1 MHKNVDNVYLIMDSH
16 TVLHNSENLLSSL
29 YKIYGEDKINLN
41 VTLKSCKIP
50 SDLDEIFINKE
61 NNIIEKIA

>member
-1 MHKNVDNVYLIMDSH
+1 MDSH

-29 YKIYGEDKINLN
+29 YKIYGEEKINLN

-50 SDLDEIFINKE
+50 NDLDKIFINKQ
-61 NNIIEKIA
+61 NDIIEKIA